1 MYSQITLGSN
11 VEVHRQLL
19 VLFVELLFDT
29 PADLANLTVLTVILN
44 AVLEDQVH
52 VVEEVLELQILI
64 RVQLLLYRAEIHWLL
79 NDLEVVR
86 DVQLLRVNR
95 FKEDPSLLQLHEVSH
110 HSLCGFIPRIVD
122 RCLI

>member
-19 VLFVELLFDT
+19 VLFVELLSDT
-29 PADLANLTVLTVILN
+29 LADLANLTVLTVILN

-64 RVQLLLYRAEIHWLL
+64 RVQLLLYRTEIHWLL

-95 FKEDPSLLQLHEVSH
+95 FKEDPSLLQLHENSH
-110 HSLCGFIPRIVD
+110 NSLCSFIPRIVD
-122 RCLI
+122 RCLV